1 MAKVR
6 QGKKGGDSRGRGGD
20 RPKPKPEPE
29 PGPGGWTAARTWV
42 AGVASAV
49 LIAAVGVVF
58 TTWYTASG
66 SDAVDEVAGK
76 PPLTVGHVEVELD
89 ERPLVLREPVTD
101 ARDRAILLGKAASDA
116 EVAAMLARHHVATIE
131 KMTATV
137 VLTGN
142 RSSLRI
148 IDIEPR
154 VLTRAAPSDGAL
166 LLPGNAGETGTV
178 ELVADLDRRPVRFVT
193 KEDPRTAYFRKKQID
208 LKRDEAVTLSLSI
221 VGVKAYYEFDLVVT
235 VLAGE
240 RSEEIVINGPGG
252 TPFRLT
258 GSADSYRTEYRS
270 SGGGFWLRTSPDPGC
285 TASGKC

>member
-6 QGKKGGDSRGRGGD
+6 QGKKGGNSRGRGGD
-20 RPKPKPEPE
+20 RPEPE
-29 PGPGGWTAARTWV
+29 PNPGGWKAARTWV

-66 SDAVDEVAGK
+66 SDAVDQVAGE

-101 ARDRAILLGKAASDA
+101 ARDRAILLGKAASDTD
-116 EVAAMLARHHVATIE
+116 VAAMLARHHVATIK

-148 IDIEPR
+148 IDVEPR

-166 LLPGNAGETGTV
+166 LVPGNAGEAGTV

-208 LKRDEAVTLSLSI
+208 LKRDEMVTLSLSI
-221 VGVKAYYEFDLVVT
+221 VGVKAYYEFDLVAT

-240 RSEEIVINGPGG
+240 RSEKIVINGPGG

-258 GSADSYRTEYRS
+258 GPADSYRTEYRE
-270 SGGGFWLRTSPDPGC
+270 SGGGFWLRTSPDPAC
-285 TASGKC
+285 TASEQC